1 MKTPQT
7 SSKALTF
14 DYDAGEDHG
23 LEMAKTTAHRN
34 VVKQVLN
41 RYNQ

>member
-7 SSKALTF
+7 SSKTLTF

-23 LEMAKTTAHRN
+23 LKMSKTSTHQN
-34 VVKQVLN
+34 IVKQVLN